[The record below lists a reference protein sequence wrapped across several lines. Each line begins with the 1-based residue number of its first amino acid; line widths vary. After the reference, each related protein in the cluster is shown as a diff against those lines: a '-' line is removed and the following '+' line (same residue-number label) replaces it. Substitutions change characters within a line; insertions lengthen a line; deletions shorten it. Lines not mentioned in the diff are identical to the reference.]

1 MKKQIV
7 QHVQECEICQMNKGE
22 HVASPGLLEPIP
34 ILEGAWE
41 VITMDF
47 VGGLP
52 KSEGKDVIM
61 VIIDKLTKYY
71 YLLSLSHPFKA
82 VTIYKLHGLP
92 QRIIT
97 NRDPIFTSH
106 FWKELMGK
114 LGISL
119 NFSTLFHPQIDGQS
133 EKLNQCVET
142 YLRCMAFDNPKKMD
156 EVVVDG

>member
-1 MKKQIV
+1 
-7 QHVQECEICQMNKGE
+7 MNKGE
-22 HVASPGLLEPIP
+22 HVASQGLLEPIP

-47 VGGLP
+47 IGGLP

-82 VTIYKLHGLP
+82 VTVVEAFLETIYKLHGLP
-92 QRIIT
+92 QGIIT
-97 NRDPIFTSH
+97 DRDPIFTSH

-114 LGISL
+114 L
-119 NFSTLFHPQIDGQS
+119 
-133 EKLNQCVET
+133 
-142 YLRCMAFDNPKKMD
+142 
-156 EVVVDG
+156 